1 MKANLKKI
9 ILGTAQFQPNYGITN
24 FQKFSKNNILKLLD
38 YAWDSGIR
46 NYDTAPYYGN
56 SEKIL
61 GEFIKANGLKN
72 EIKIFTKLSQNITP
86 NKFFEKTIFKSIEN
100 SLKNLNLD
108 SLECLYLS
116 DKKNIRNINKQFSNN
131 ILKKFSI
138 KELGASIYEISELNK
153 NDTKKF
159 TTYQAPLNIAN
170 QVDYR
175 KFLGKKNKIIARS
188 IFLQGLLLNLK
199 TNRLFDDDLKLS
211 LKRYFLL
218 LRKHNYNK
226 TKIAISYI
234 DNISYISNY
243 IIGVD
248 NEKQLKM
255 ILNLNLIKLRK
266 NLCNEVF
273 KYFSKKNLDPR
284 KW

>member
-38 YAWDSGIR
+38 YAWDNGIR

-61 GEFIKANGLKN
+61 GEFIKTNGLKN
-72 EIKIFTKLSQNITP
+72 EIKIFTKLSKNITP
-86 NKFFEKTIFKSIEN
+86 NRIFEKATFKSIEN

-116 DKKNIRNINKQFSNN
+116 DKKNVRNINKQFSNN

-138 KELGASIYEISELNK
+138 KELGTSIYEISELNK
-153 NDTKKF
+153 NDMKKF
-159 TTYQAPLNIAN
+159 TTYQVPLNIAN

-175 KFLGKKNKIIARS
+175 KFFSKKNKIIARS
-188 IFLQGLLLNLK
+188 IFLQGLLLNPR
-199 TNRLFDDDLKLS
+199 TNKLLDYDLELS

-218 LRKHNYNK
+218 LRKNNYNK
-226 TKIAISYI
+226 IKIAVSYI

-248 NEKQLKM
+248 NKKQLKM
-255 ILNLNLIKLRK
+255 ILNLDLIKLRK
-266 NLCNEVF
+266 NFCNKIFE
-273 KYFSKKNLDPR
+273 YFSKKNLDPR